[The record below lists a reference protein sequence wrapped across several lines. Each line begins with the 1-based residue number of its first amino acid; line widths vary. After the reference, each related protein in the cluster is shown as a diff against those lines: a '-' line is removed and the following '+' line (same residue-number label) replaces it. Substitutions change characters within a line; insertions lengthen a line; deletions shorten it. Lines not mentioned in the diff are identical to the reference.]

1 MLLLDLNSHYRKHYL
16 VRPIYIFLW
25 IKVFSKS
32 KYGHKLF
39 IKQYKMNLSFSNFEV
54 SHLSNKTKYIYFD
67 VSELK
72 LALGLNLSPM
82 KDHINI
88 WYFHFKTLLCTI
100 SFFVHCRISG
110 HRPFKESFDLH
121 IDIPWSNWRILF
133 FILGS
138 LSFVIEVTLFNK

>member
-32 KYGHKLF
+32 KSGHKLF
-39 IKQYKMNLSFSNFEV
+39 IKQYKMNLNFSNYEV

-72 LALGLNLSPM
+72 LASGLNLSPM
-82 KDHINI
+82 KDPIKFRTSNSKLSFAQYI
-88 WYFHFKTLLCTI
+88 
-100 SFFVHCRISG
+100 FFVHCRISG

-121 IDIPWSNWRILF
+121 INIPWSNWRILF